1 MRSSLTQDDGRRSGP
16 RALAPGATFELTC
29 LVTEEMS
36 ARHLG
41 SGSVGVLATP
51 AMLAMMEGAA
61 TLCVQPF
68 LQPGTTTVGYIVN
81 IRHLAPTGIGREAT
95 ATATV
100 SAFDGRRITFAVRCF
115 EGDKKVGDGEH
126 VRVVIESGNFLQAA
140 ASDDNTDRPG
150 GASAGRQ

>member
-1 MRSSLTQDDGRRSGP
+1 MRTSLSELDGRRTGP
-16 RALAPGATFELTC
+16 AELAPGASFELTRT
-29 LVTEEMS
+29 VTEEMS

-51 AMLAMMEGAA
+51 AMVAMMEGAA

-68 LQPGTTTVGYIVN
+68 LEQGRTTVGYIVN

-95 ATATV
+95 ARATV
-100 SAFDGRRITFAVRCF
+100 SSVEGRRITFVVQCF

-126 VRVVIESGNFLQAA
+126 VRVVVESGAFL
-140 ASDDNTDRPG
+140 DDATG
-150 GASAGRQ
+150 SA